1 MAPDTAQRNARTRSV
16 KPLHERC
23 EFMREY
29 PVTSESRINL
39 NVNGERAC
47 ASEVGIQDLCD
58 DGG

>member
-1 MAPDTAQRNARTRSV
+1 M